1 MSDHRHNHAHT
12 GSPGHSHT
20 PASGNGDVRWLAG
33 ALILLVAFMIGEV
46 AAGLAGHSLALLTD
60 AGHLLTDAASL
71 VLAIAAARIA
81 ARPAKGA
88 YTYGFARV
96 DALAGQANGVTLLLL
111 AGWFAAL
118 AIRHL
123 NHPPATAGGLLTA
136 VALVGVAVN
145 VAAST
150 LVSRADRRRLSVQ
163 GAFAHLLN
171 DLWAFVATAV
181 AGVVILATGWT
192 RADAIASL
200 IVAMLMGIAG
210 VGLLR
215 SSARVFLEAA
225 PLGLDIDALGGELAE
240 IDGVAQVHDLHVWQI
255 GPAEPAVSAHVLV
268 RPNFDCHG
276 VGATLRTYLDER
288 HGLRH
293 ATLQLDHATSVGL
306 DEHCAEAHGPVH
318 SGLS

>member
-1 MSDHRHNHAHT
+1 MSDHGH
-12 GSPGHSHT
+12 GHSHT
-20 PASGNGDVRWLAG
+20 PAIGDGADVRWLAG
-33 ALILLVAFMIGEV
+33 ALALLIAFMVGEV
-46 AAGLAGHSLALLTD
+46 AAGLVGHSLALLTD

-71 VLAIAAARIA
+71 VVAIVAVRVA

-96 DALAGQANGVTLLLL
+96 DALAGQANGITLLLL

-123 NHPPATAGGLLTA
+123 NHPPPTAGGLMTVVA
-136 VALVGVAVN
+136 VIGVAVN
-145 VAAST
+145 IAATT

-163 GAFAHLLN
+163 GAFAHMLN
-171 DLWAFVATAV
+171 DVWAFVATAA
-181 AGVVILATGWT
+181 AGVIILVTGWT
-192 RADAIASL
+192 RADALASL
-200 IVAMLMGIAG
+200 VVAVLMGVAG

-225 PLGLDIDALGGELAE
+225 PAGLDMDALGGELAE

-268 RPNFDCHG
+268 RPNYDCHG

-293 ATLQLDHATSVGL
+293 ATLQLDHAANLGA
-306 DEHCAEAHGPVH
+306 DPHCAEAHGPVH
-318 SGLS
+318 SGLG